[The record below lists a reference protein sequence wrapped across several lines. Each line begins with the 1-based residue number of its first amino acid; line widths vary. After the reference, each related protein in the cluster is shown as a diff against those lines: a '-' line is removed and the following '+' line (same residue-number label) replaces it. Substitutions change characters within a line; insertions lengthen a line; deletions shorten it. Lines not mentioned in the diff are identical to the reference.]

1 MTAAPTIK
9 EIQERVDALSAAM
22 LAKALPQPSASF
34 SVDANVQPRLNISWH
49 SKTSY
54 RDYEFFDGAVD
65 KMFDDAVAYIAALPT
80 PEQARMTAFMA
91 SLGETIEL
99 GKKADVDVEEFV
111 NPLVLLMQQLSKN
124 ALTHNPAA

>member
-1 MTAAPTIK
+1 METATIK
-9 EIQERVDALSAAM
+9 EIQDRVDALSAAM

-34 SVDANVQPRLNISWH
+34 SVDSDMQPRLNLSWH
-49 SKTSY
+49 SKTRF
-54 RDYEFFDGAVD
+54 RDYEFFSGT
-65 KMFDDAVAYIAALPT
+65 VAEMLEKAEAFIVALPT
-80 PEQARMTAFMA
+80 PERVRMKAFMA

-124 ALTHNPAA
+124 ALTHAPA